1 MTLLEW
7 ARLFLRTGD
16 GTSIGMTEFLSAMA
30 LRSDKQG
37 PSRRRRTPASPLS
50 AALQALRK
58 LYGRPGP
65 EPARGPFELLLYE
78 NVAYLANDARRDEAF
93 RLLRERVGLSPEK
106 ILAAAPAT
114 LREAAS
120 RGIVPDQTVE
130 KLRAIAAVAL
140 EELGGDLEEVI
151 RRPVPEALKALRKFP
166 SIGEPGAQK
175 VLLFCRRE
183 PFLALDSNGL
193 RVLLRLGYGK
203 EDKSYARSYRSAQEA
218 ADAELP
224 RDCGVRIEAHLL
236 LRRHGQELCRR
247 SQPRCEICPVRS
259 GCVFA
264 VSREL

>member
-1 MTLLEW
+1 
-7 ARLFLRTGD
+7 
-16 GTSIGMTEFLSAMA
+16 MA
-30 LRSDKQG
+30 PRSGKQRS
-37 PSRRRRTPASPLS
+37 PRRRKAPVSRLS

-58 LYGRPGP
+58 LYGWPES

-78 NVAYLANDARRDEAF
+78 NIAYLASDARREEAF
-93 RLLRERVGLSPEK
+93 RLLRERTGLSPNGV
-106 ILAAAPAT
+106 LAAAPAT

-130 KLRAIAAVAL
+130 KLRAIAAITL
-140 EELGGDLEEVI
+140 EDFGGDLEEVI

-175 VLLFCRRE
+175 ILLFCRRE

-218 ADAELP
+218 ADAELQ

-247 SQPRCEICPVRS
+247 SQPRCEICPLRR
-259 GCVFA
+259 GCAFA
-264 VSREL
+264 RSREL